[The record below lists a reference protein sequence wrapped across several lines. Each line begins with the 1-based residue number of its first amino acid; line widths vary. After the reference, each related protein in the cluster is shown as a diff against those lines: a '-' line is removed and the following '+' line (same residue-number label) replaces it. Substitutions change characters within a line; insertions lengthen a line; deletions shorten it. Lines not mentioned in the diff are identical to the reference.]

1 MITMTRRRLLLAA
14 KALAKDGTLPPSS
27 QDPTLYRTKRGGFFL
42 APDERPWPDVY
53 DAQLATIADAKAT
66 VAAE

>member
-1 MITMTRRRLLLAA
+1 MITMTRRRLLMAA
-14 KALAKDGTLPPSS
+14 KAYAKDGTLPESATNPAA
-27 QDPTLYRTKRGGFFL
+27 YRTKRGGFFL
-42 APDERPWPDVY
+42 APEQRPWPDVY